1 MYMYMNKNILFSYKQ
16 SWECYLKKI
25 THYHYSYIKIG
36 SFYNTLYLDMMN
48 AKIMLFSAHAQF
60 NFSINNVILT
70 YLNTRYCKIFLITRY
85 RYYNS
90 YSLPLS
96 LLEKIIVIFFIKF
109 NFSLNSFQEII
120 EFDSS
125 YRRW

>member
-1 MYMYMNKNILFSYKQ
+1 
-16 SWECYLKKI
+16 
-25 THYHYSYIKIG
+25 
-36 SFYNTLYLDMMN
+36 MMN

-125 YRRW
+125 YRR